1 MEQGLVHIYCGDGK
15 GKTTCAFGLA
25 LRCAGTG
32 ARVRIAQFLKG
43 GDSGEV
49 TAMQQFDNV
58 ELLRAKQGTKFTFQ
72 MNAAEK
78 AQAARDHTQLL
89 RQAFADTRHLRMLVL
104 DEIMAACTTGMVDTD
119 ELVSLIQARPP
130 ELDDALDHQ
139 ANFLR
144 KHAVAQFFCDNRK
157 AALFDVRRFDNF
169 KIHLSPYLSTPRLY
183 RLILH
188 IIVTRRPVLQKVR
201 HHKFNFAV
209 SACKHRVSG
218 SLSLP
223 SRGAFHLSLTV
234 LYSIGHMVV
243 FSLRRW
249 SSFLPSGFLVSRRTP
264 VAARYSLFSF
274 TGLLPSSAALSKAFS

>member
-32 ARVRIAQFLKG
+32 ARVRIAQFLKS

-58 ELLRAKQGTKFTFQ
+58 ELLRAKQGSKFTFQ

-130 ELDDALDHQ
+130 ELELVLTGRNPPQALLDLADYITEMKKIRHPYDKGIT
-139 ANFLR
+139 A
-144 KHAVAQFFCDNRK
+144 
-157 AALFDVRRFDNF
+157 RRG
-169 KIHLSPYLSTPRLY
+169 IER
-183 RLILH
+183 
-188 IIVTRRPVLQKVR
+188 
-201 HHKFNFAV
+201 
-209 SACKHRVSG
+209 
-218 SLSLP
+218 
-223 SRGAFHLSLTV
+223 
-234 LYSIGHMVV
+234 
-243 FSLRRW
+243 
-249 SSFLPSGFLVSRRTP
+249 
-264 VAARYSLFSF
+264 
-274 TGLLPSSAALSKAFS
+274 

>member
-32 ARVRIAQFLKG
+32 AQVRIAQFLKS

-89 RQAFADTRHLRMLVL
+89 RQVFADTQHLRMLVL

-130 ELDDALDHQ
+130 ELEVVLTGRNPPQALLDLADYITEMKKIRHPYDKGIT
-139 ANFLR
+139 A
-144 KHAVAQFFCDNRK
+144 
-157 AALFDVRRFDNF
+157 RRG
-169 KIHLSPYLSTPRLY
+169 IER
-183 RLILH
+183 
-188 IIVTRRPVLQKVR
+188 
-201 HHKFNFAV
+201 
-209 SACKHRVSG
+209 
-218 SLSLP
+218 
-223 SRGAFHLSLTV
+223 
-234 LYSIGHMVV
+234 
-243 FSLRRW
+243 
-249 SSFLPSGFLVSRRTP
+249 
-264 VAARYSLFSF
+264 
-274 TGLLPSSAALSKAFS
+274 